1 MKSISLQVVPDSE
14 SAQLYVYNGATKNV
28 PASGGTA
35 TLSFLTNVECEAVI
49 PDEASSWISIEPT
62 RALEYKRITL
72 SIAQNTSDRR
82 SAKVKVQSLDGTL
95 SVEYTISQAGTAS
108 SSTPGVDDNGNILGT
123 PADNEIFYIS
133 RNGGIINP
141 YNPDGFGAVIVSNT
155 YVNGV
160 GVIVFDRAVTTIGD
174 DAFYEFS
181 QSVPK
186 LSAISLPN
194 TVISIDNRALAYCR
208 ALNNVTIPNSVTYIG
223 DYAFAGCE
231 ALRNITIPDSV
242 EFIGGYAFAYCS
254 ALINIAIPNSVKT
267 IAEGT
272 FEKCNSLTSVVIP
285 NSVTYI
291 SRSAFEG
298 CSNLTD
304 IVIPNSVIYILNEAF
319 QGCSNLT
326 NVTLSNSIT
335 DISRY
340 TFQNC
345 KSLTNITIPDNVK
358 WIRQS
363 AFEGCISLTEI
374 TIPDKVSEIGS
385 DVFKNCYVL
394 NTIICKPTTP
404 PTGGS
409 DMFASIGSSPKIYVP
424 AGSGE
429 AYKAAEGW
437 SNYADI
443 IEEKEM

>member
-1 MKSISLQVVPDSE
+1 MPISSDQNQWDQTLQRTEDILPQEKDPDAVYVDDISIWCCIDFDANCSNPLEYANKLYANGNLITNLIVPDGITKMKSY
-14 SAQLYVYNGATKNV
+14 AF
-28 PASGGTA
+28 SG
-35 TLSFLTNVECEAVI
+35 
-49 PDEASSWISIEPT
+49 
-62 RALEYKRITL
+62 Y
-72 SIAQNTSDRR
+72 
-82 SAKVKVQSLDGTL
+82 QSL
-95 SVEYTISQAGTAS
+95 V
-108 SSTPGVDDNGNILGT
+108 
-123 PADNEIFYIS
+123 
-133 RNGGIINP
+133 
-141 YNPDGFGAVIVSNT
+141 
-155 YVNGV
+155 
-160 GVIVFDRAVTTIGD
+160 
-174 DAFYEFS
+174 
-181 QSVPK
+181 
-186 LSAISLPN
+186 
-194 TVISIDNRALAYCR
+194 
-208 ALNNVTIPNSVTYIG
+208 
-223 DYAFAGCE
+223 
-231 ALRNITIPDSV
+231 
-242 EFIGGYAFAYCS
+242 
-254 ALINIAIPNSVKT
+254 
-267 IAEGT
+267 
-272 FEKCNSLTSVVIP
+272 SVVIP

-363 AFEGCISLTEI
+363 AFEGCFSLTEI

-409 DMFASIGSSPKIYVP
+409 SMFASIGSSPKIYVP
-424 AGSGE
+424 VGSGE
-429 AYKAAEGW
+429 TYKAAQYW
-437 SNYADI
+437 SDYADI